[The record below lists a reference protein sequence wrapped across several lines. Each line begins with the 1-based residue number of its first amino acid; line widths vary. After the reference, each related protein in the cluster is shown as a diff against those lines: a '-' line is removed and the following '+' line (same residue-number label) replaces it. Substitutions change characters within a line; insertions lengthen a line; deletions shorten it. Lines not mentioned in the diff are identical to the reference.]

1 MSDSGARW
9 TDDQFDLVLAHVL
22 RAGALLAA
30 IVVAAGGVM
39 FVLAHGSER
48 PQYQVFRGEPA
59 RLRSVHAIVVEA
71 MHLRADGV
79 VQLGL
84 LLLIA
89 TPIARVVFSVIGF
102 IKQRDWLY
110 VGITAAVLALLT
122 YSLLSG

>member
-1 MSDSGARW
+1 MSDPGASW
-9 TDDQFDLVLAHVL
+9 TEDQFDLVLAHVL
-22 RAGALLAA
+22 RAGVLLAA
-30 IVVAAGGVM
+30 LVVAAGGAM
-39 FVLAHGSER
+39 FVLAHAFEP
-48 PQYQVFRGEPA
+48 PQYRVFQGEPA
-59 RLRSVHAIVVEA
+59 NLRSVHAIVVEA
-71 MHLRADGV
+71 MHLRADGI

-102 IKQRDWLY
+102 VKERDWLY

>member
-1 MSDSGARW
+1 MSDSGASW

-22 RAGALLAA
+22 RSGVLLAA
-30 IVVAAGGVM
+30 LVVAAGGV
-39 FVLAHGSER
+39 VVPPRGPGP
-48 PQYQVFRGEPA
+48 PQYRVFRGEPSS
-59 RLRSVHAIVVEA
+59 LRSVHGIVVEA
-71 MHLRADGV
+71 MHVRPDGI

-102 IKQRDWLY
+102 VKQRDWLY

-122 YSLLSG
+122 CSLLSG

>member
-22 RAGALLAA
+22 RTGVLLAA

-48 PQYQVFRGEPA
+48 PQYRVFQGEPA

-71 MHLRADGV
+71 RHLRADGI

-110 VGITAAVLALLT
+110 VGITAGVLALLT
-122 YSLLSG
+122 YSLLGG

>member
-1 MSDSGARW
+1 MSDPGASW
-9 TDDQFDLVLAHVL
+9 TEDQFDLVLAHVL
-22 RAGALLAA
+22 RAGVLLAA
-30 IVVAAGGVM
+30 RVVAAGGAM
-39 FVLAHGSER
+39 FVLAHGAEP
-48 PQYQVFRGEPA
+48 PQYRVFRGEPA
-59 RLRSVHAIVVEA
+59 SLRSVHAIVVEA
-71 MHLRADGV
+71 MRLRAEGI

-102 IKQRDWLY
+102 VKQRDWLY